1 MSMDYVYT
9 QGDILVEPYKFEKIL
24 NLKLIRE
31 VNDHAKL
38 YIKGVIL
45 DELIDTYV
53 EQAGASSSIKISL
66 KDNEGNITEI
76 FNGGVVDISI
86 NSFNNVK
93 TLEVSAMSNTYLM
106 DIEKKSR
113 SFQGDNLTYRQ
124 IFNTINS
131 AYGNVQMIDYVS
143 AGRTIDKIVVQY
155 NETDWEFL
163 KRLVSHFNVP
173 VIPECIL
180 GGVKYSI
187 GKGGASASCAL
198 NEFNYSIKKGLRE
211 YSIKSSSYG
220 NSVPLNDLN
229 FITYEVRTNRILK
242 LFSSVSFKEKN
253 LIVYKC
259 EMELING
266 ILSNKYY
273 LRDEYGTMVRKRFN
287 EAISGA
293 SLYGKIVDVTKD
305 IVKVALEID
314 GYSNTAQKNTIW
326 IHYSTVFSSPDGTGW
341 YCMPEI
347 GDAIRLYFPENIES
361 SCYVI
366 NAVDLKSSNSQA
378 RQDPAVKSLSTKYGK
393 QIIMRPGA
401 IDVISSANT
410 MTLNDNNGITVNS
423 NKSIS
428 MSAPSIGISGGYVS
442 ISGGSG
448 VTLAQN
454 GASILI
460 KNDITMSGFKIN
472 TQ

>member
-9 QGDILVEPYKFEKIL
+9 EGDIIIEPYKFEKIL
-24 NLKLIRE
+24 NLKLTRE
-31 VNDHAKL
+31 VNDHAKFYL
-38 YIKGVIL
+38 KGIVS
-45 DELIDTYV
+45 DELMDTYA
-53 EQAGASSSIKISL
+53 EEAGNASSIKISI
-66 KDNEGNITEI
+66 KDNEGSITEI
-76 FNGGVVDISI
+76 FDGGIIDISI
-86 NSFNNVK
+86 ESFNNVK
-93 TLEVSAMSNTYLM
+93 TLEINAMSNTYLM

-113 SFQGDNLTYRQ
+113 SFQGDNLTYSA
-124 IFNTINS
+124 IFKQINS

-143 AGRTIDKIVVQY
+143 AGRAIDRIVVQY

-163 KRLVSHFNVP
+163 KRLASHFNVP
-173 VIPECIL
+173 IISECIL
-180 GGVKYSI
+180 GGVKYLI
-187 GKGGASASCAL
+187 GKGGAGASYAL
-198 NEFNYSIKKGLRE
+198 NEFNYSINKGLRE

-220 NSVPLNDLN
+220 NNMTLNELD

-242 LFSSVSFKEKN
+242 LFSSVSFKERN
-253 LIVYKC
+253 LSVYKC
-259 EMELING
+259 EIELING

-273 LRDEYGTMVRKRFN
+273 LRDDKGTMVKKRLN
-287 EAISGA
+287 EPISGA
-293 SLYGKIVDVTKD
+293 SLYGNIIDVTKD

-314 GYSNTAQKNTIW
+314 GYSNTVKKNTIW

-347 GDAIRLYFPENIES
+347 GDTIRLYFPDNIES
-361 SCYVI
+361 RCYVI
-366 NAVDLKSSNSQA
+366 NAVDLKSSNSQS

-410 MTLNDNNGITVNS
+410 MTLNDKNGITVNS